1 MAGKTPGAPRKNSS
15 KKTATKQTKAITPIS
30 QGDSSDQ
37 AVTSF
42 TELEVNSVER
52 TVTPISQRNAKSAE
66 ARKKDSAHLPSG
78 VYDEIR
84 RRAYQFYE
92 ERGRQHGFHHDDWT
106 RAEREI
112 LSQFERE
119 KSA

>member
-30 QGDSSDQ
+30 QGDSSEQ

-42 TELEVNSVER
+42 TEVDINSVER

-66 ARKKDSAHLPSG
+66 ARKHDSAHHPSG

-84 RRAYQFYE
+84 RRAYELYE

-106 RAEREI
+106 RAEREV
-112 LSQFERE
+112 LSRFERE

>member
-30 QGDSSDQ
+30 QGDSTER
-37 AVTSF
+37 AVSF
-42 TELEVNSVER
+42 TEVGISSVER
-52 TVTPISQRNAKSAE
+52 AVTPISQRNVKPAE
-66 ARKKDSAHLPSG
+66 VRKHDSAHLPSA
-78 VYDEIR
+78 VYEEIR
-84 RRAYQFYE
+84 VRAYQLYE
-92 ERGRQHGFHHDDWT
+92 ERGRQHGFHHDDWS

-112 LSQFERE
+112 LTRFERE

>member
-30 QGDSSDQ
+30 QGDSSGQ
-37 AVTSF
+37 AVT
-42 TELEVNSVER
+42 TEVGIHSVER

-66 ARKKDSAHLPSG
+66 GRKHDSAHLPSA
-78 VYDEIR
+78 VYEEIR
-84 RRAYQFYE
+84 VRAYQLFE
-92 ERGRQHGFHHDDWT
+92 ERGRQHGFHHDDWA

-112 LSQFERE
+112 LTRFERE